1 MLNFRT
7 DMADERVSEY
17 KKQNNLSNIDG
28 VNLKKSKGKYFEIT
42 HVEVLDKKGEEALSK
57 KIGKYISMEIEDVTL
72 LEDETLE
79 KITNEFSKII
89 KEVILPYN
97 HSKVLVVGLGNKS
110 VTPDSLGPKVI
121 DKIDVTRHLFNFA
134 KEFVKDT
141 DICVSAISP
150 GVLGTTGIETSEIIN
165 AIVKK
170 IKPDLVIAIDSLA
183 SLSYSRV
190 GKSIQ
195 ITDTGISPGSGVK
208 NKRKELSYNTL
219 NVPVV
224 AIGIPLVVD
233 MAMITYETIQKIF
246 NHFEITE
253 DKLTYSFIADILKT
267 ENYMVTP
274 KEIDVIVENLSIIL
288 AKSINKVL
296 K

>member
-7 DMADERVSEY
+7 DMADERVSQY
-17 KKQNNLSNIDG
+17 KTQNNISNIDG
-28 VNLKKSKGKYFEIT
+28 VTLKTDKGKYYEIT
-42 HVEVLDKKGEEALSK
+42 FVEVLNEEGEKALSK
-57 KIGKYISMEIEDVTL
+57 KKGKYISMEIEDTYV
-72 LEDETLE
+72 LEEETLK
-79 KITNEFSKII
+79 KITEEFSKII
-89 KEVILPYN
+89 DNVISPYSHKEI
-97 HSKVLVVGLGNKS
+97 LVVGLGNKK
-110 VTPDSLGPKVI
+110 VTPDSLGPKVV
-121 DKIDVTRHLFNFA
+121 DNIDVTRHLFNYA
-134 KEFVKDT
+134 KELVSDE
-141 DICVSAISP
+141 DISVSAIAP
-150 GVLGTTGIETSEIIN
+150 GVLGTTGIETYEIIN

-183 SLSYSRV
+183 SITKDRV

-208 NKRKELSYNTL
+208 NKRKELSIDTL
-219 NVPVV
+219 KVPVI

-233 MAMITYETIQKIF
+233 MSTSTFEALQKIF
-246 NHFEITE
+246 TKLNIDKEISYDLLE
-253 DKLTYSFIADILKT
+253 NVLET

-274 KEIDVIVENLSIIL
+274 KEIDVIVENLARIL